1 MDLKNFISTDALHL
15 LFELNGWKKP
25 RTIEIE
31 NMGIFKADFY
41 ETGHVIVSSNKAI
54 IQAKGYTVV
63 SYKGKTYQDVE
74 SLLNEHGKHAILD
87 FSNWKFE
94 VEKEWVLLKEGEW
107 KTSFTTLDKLPK
119 RTKFR
124 C

>member
-15 LFELNGWKKP
+15 LFKLNGWSSP

-31 NMGIFKADFY
+31 NMGIFKPDFY
-41 ETGHVIVSSNKAI
+41 ETGHVLVSSNKAI

-63 SYKGKTYQDVE
+63 KYKNKTYENVD
-74 SLLNEHGKHAILD
+74 SLLKEHGNLAVFD
-87 FSNWKFE
+87 FQNWDFE

-107 KTSFTTLDKLPK
+107 QTSFTTLDKLPK